1 MSFTPELRFYC
12 FTNFYLSSIQ
22 HGVQTGHCA
31 VDLVTKYLALR
42 GDPNT
47 PAAHVDMVTE
57 WATKHKTFIILNGGE
72 LTNMSGPLLQAVKN
86 SNFPWETF
94 NEDAGLGN
102 ILTAVGVV
110 IPEYI
115 FDVEPWDESYYP
127 DNSGIRVMTG
137 KKGWRY
143 RKPENVGGVEIVY
156 SERNAPNA
164 FNLINAIK
172 GTGLAR

>member
-72 LTNMSGPLLQAVKN
+72 LTNMSGPLLEAVKN
-86 SNFPWETF
+86 SNYPWATF

-115 FDVEPWDESYYP
+115 FDVEPCDEVVYQ
-127 DNSGIRVMTG
+127 DDSGIGMLTG
-137 KKGWRY
+137 KKAWRY
-143 RKPENVGGVEIVY
+143 RK
-156 SERNAPNA
+156 SESVLGTELRFGPGNAPNA